1 MVNHPKRKAEQ
12 EIPLVLS
19 AELKLGTSVM
29 VVSDRTDD
37 ASAMEMV
44 KSVVFCLKTSNVEAA
59 FAKAVASG
67 AVAEGEIS
75 EGEGA
80 CCGGRV
86 GKCSTEH
93 LINLPIPAMAG
104 IYAFKCPCFRPPF
117 STLPQRSNPFQVP
130 RLKFATTRPSTFHK
144 IDALTSNDIKVGLNI
159 EVDGNPWKVIE
170 FLHVKPGKGAAFVR
184 TMLRNYVTGNQVEK
198 TFRAGSKIEEADIL
212 KETKQFSYKDGAQY
226 VFMDLTTYEEY
237 RLNESD
243 VGDKSMWLKE
253 GMDCNLL
260 FWKDKIID
268 FELPNIVK
276 LTVVQVDPG
285 IKGDTVQGGS
295 KPATLETGAVV
306 TVPLFI
312 NIGDEILVDTR
323 TGQYTSRV

>member
-1 MVNHPKRKAEQ
+1 
-12 EIPLVLS
+12 
-19 AELKLGTSVM
+19 
-29 VVSDRTDD
+29 
-37 ASAMEMV
+37 
-44 KSVVFCLKTSNVEAA
+44 
-59 FAKAVASG
+59 
-67 AVAEGEIS
+67 
-75 EGEGA
+75 
-80 CCGGRV
+80 
-86 GKCSTEH
+86 
-93 LINLPIPAMAG
+93 MAG
-104 IYAFKCPCFRPPF
+104 IYAFKCPCFRPL
-117 STLPQRSNPFQVP
+117 SSALPHRSNPFQVP
-130 RLKFATTRPSTFHK
+130 RLKFTTTRPSTFHK
-144 IDALTSNDIKVGLNI
+144 IYAITSNDIKVGLNI

-198 TFRAGSKIEEADIL
+198 TFRAGIKIEEADIF

-226 VFMDLTTYEEY
+226 VFMDLTTYDEY

-243 VGDKSMWLKE
+243 VGDKSEWLKE